1 MSYKYEDIRN
11 FYFENEL
18 GERIDCQD
26 INGNLFLYEVKGLGY
41 EEEIDYVQVGNSF
54 VENSRK
60 MKQNQIDGELEF
72 YNMTYDEYSNFV
84 NFILNAKEL
93 KLIYVPKTTNRV
105 EYYRDIDLF
114 KIEKLEEDDY
124 NVLPCPI
131 SMNAKT
137 LWYEKQETT
146 KDMSKQNREMRWN
159 FRWDSKFTDY
169 SNRSVLFENKGHTE
183 APFLLEVAGYV
194 INPAISIFVDNEEI
208 SKLKLNITLEEY
220 EKLLYCTK
228 DNDLYIMKQKTDGTK
243 ENLFNDLDINNNNF
257 FKIPKRSVGNKAKC

>member
-26 INGNLFLYEVKGLGY
+26 IDGNLFLYEVTGLGY
-41 EEEIDYVQVGNSF
+41 EEEIDYIQVGNSF

-60 MKQNQIDGELEF
+60 IKQNQIDGELEF

-93 KLIYVPKTTNRV
+93 KLIYVPKTTNRT

-131 SMNAKT
+131 SMNAKS

-146 KDMSKQNREMRWN
+146 RDMSKQNREMRWN

-169 SNRSVLFENKGHTE
+169 GNRRVVFENKGHTE
-183 APFLLEVAGYV
+183 APFLLEITGYV
-194 INPAISIFVDNEEI
+194 INPAISIYVDDEET
-208 SKLKLNITLEEY
+208 SNLKLDITLEEY

-243 ENLFNDLDINNNNF
+243 ENLFNELDINNNNF
-257 FKIPKRSVGNKAKC
+257 FKIPKRSIRNKIKC